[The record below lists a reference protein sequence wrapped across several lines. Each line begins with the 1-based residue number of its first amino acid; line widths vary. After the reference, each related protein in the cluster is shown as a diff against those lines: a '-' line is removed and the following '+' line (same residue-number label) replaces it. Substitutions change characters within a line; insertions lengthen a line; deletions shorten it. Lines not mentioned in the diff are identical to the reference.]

1 VTGAGLAGLGGAL
14 AGAGLFCAVHELLVR
29 AAPAEL
35 SAALARWDSHGAAAQ
50 PAGSG
55 GHAGRWGAVLT
66 GWAAS
71 PLLLGVPARDLALT
85 GTPAEQVLLQRI
97 TAAAIGLAA
106 PVLLWV
112 LAGLVGG
119 APPVAVTGLA
129 ALGLAVGLSFVPV
142 LVERQHAAGAR
153 EAFRAAVS
161 ALLDLVAQERAG
173 GRSPVQAL
181 AEAATISGGPA
192 FTRIRQALVQA
203 QRTGTSPWAALSDLG
218 ARVGVAE
225 LADLA
230 DIAASA
236 ADGAAVYTT
245 LTKKAAAVRAA
256 TLAGEQARA
265 NADSERLVLP
275 VALLGLGFLLL
286 LFYPAFIRLLTA

>member
-1 VTGAGLAGLGGAL
+1 VTGAGLATLGGAL
-14 AGAGLFCAVHELLVR
+14 VGAGLFCVVCEFVVR
-29 AAPAEL
+29 PAPAEL
-35 SAALARWDSHGAAAQ
+35 SAALARWDSRGAAAH
-50 PAGSG
+50 PAEPG
-55 GHAGRWGAVLT
+55 GHAGRWGAVLAR
-66 GWAAS
+66 WASS
-71 PLLLGVPARDLALT
+71 PLLGVPARDLALT

-97 TAAAIGLAA
+97 AAAAFGLAA
-106 PVLLWV
+106 PVLLGV
-112 LAGLVGG
+112 LAGLLGG
-119 APPVAVTGLA
+119 APPAAVTGLA

-142 LVERQHAAGAR
+142 LVERQNAAGAR
-153 EAFRAAVS
+153 ESFRTAVS
-161 ALLDLVAQERAG
+161 ALLDLLAQERAG

-181 AEAATISGGPA
+181 ADAATISGGPA

-218 ARVGVAE
+218 ARLGVPE

-245 LTKKAAAVRAA
+245 LTKKAASVRAA
-256 TLAGEQARA
+256 TLAAEHARA